1 MATVKR
7 EHSVGPEDVLD
18 KEKATWWADTSVGV
32 LEHSR
37 KFSQS
42 VLEAGEPKLLS
53 MKDREMTLDSFY
65 QFVDEYQPENANEDL
80 LDWLDRDKDNG
91 VVQVYTPGS
100 SYCDLVK
107 CTVSTTTETIMAKCL
122 AKELYV
128 QYGGRVRK
136 LDAVDHPLHVQNE
149 FLRSIGYEERK
160 RIQLEGISPELGCL
174 FKLVAGLEVG
184 EGIEDQI
191 QLSGTL
197 RVKESGFVSLWAKRF
212 CVLIGSKIVMFS
224 SATGKGKPSG
234 STVIYGCTVEEY
246 RSKKWGYGIR
256 ILNPQRT
263 KPLCLA
269 FSSISEQAKWLKRL
283 QKAVSKHPNEGN
295 FSGFSLARIP
305 AVLFHD
311 KDLSSVNFA
320 NNFLRERPS
329 DSKSQGN
336 MGFLNEL
343 KSFPRLNVLSL
354 AGNNLRSFP
363 LSVCRV
369 SSLTELDLSS
379 NQLKSIGSE
388 ICLLSSLRTLHVNG
402 NQLTSLPN
410 HIAKLKFLST
420 LSLSFNE
427 LDCIPDILHRV
438 SLLKVLNFAGNFL
451 T

>member
-1 MATVKR
+1 MHDPSIYDPSMSGYVTDVNVLTLREEHVLKKPFGDSPTEKGRIELLASSMATVKR

-174 FKLVAGLEVG
+174 FKLVAG
-184 EGIEDQI
+184 
-191 QLSGTL
+191 
-197 RVKESGFVSLWAKRF
+197 ES
-212 CVLIGSKIVMFS
+212 
-224 SATGKGKPSG
+224 T
-234 STVIYGCTVEEY
+234 
-246 RSKKWGYGIR
+246 
-256 ILNPQRT
+256 
-263 KPLCLA
+263 
-269 FSSISEQAKWLKRL
+269 
-283 QKAVSKHPNEGN
+283 H
-295 FSGFSLARIP
+295 
-305 AVLFHD
+305 
-311 KDLSSVNFA
+311 
-320 NNFLRERPS
+320 
-329 DSKSQGN
+329 
-336 MGFLNEL
+336 
-343 KSFPRLNVLSL
+343 
-354 AGNNLRSFP
+354 
-363 LSVCRV
+363 
-369 SSLTELDLSS
+369 
-379 NQLKSIGSE
+379 
-388 ICLLSSLRTLHVNG
+388 
-402 NQLTSLPN
+402 
-410 HIAKLKFLST
+410 
-420 LSLSFNE
+420 
-427 LDCIPDILHRV
+427 
-438 SLLKVLNFAGNFL
+438 
-451 T
+451 